1 MPLGQTQSGGAART
15 SDQELARPR
24 MMRGVAIIIAV
35 AAFALL
41 VVAFSLAWKPY
52 YQVAAG
58 LAAWAAIEWQ
68 RACGRKIKALDADR
82 E

>member
-1 MPLGQTQSGGAART
+1 MQPGQTQSSDMART
-15 SDQELARPR
+15 AEQDLARLR
-24 MMRGVAIIIAV
+24 TTRGVAMILAV

-52 YQVAAG
+52 YQVAVG

-68 RACGRKIKALDADR
+68 RNNGRKIKALTS
-82 E
+82 EGE